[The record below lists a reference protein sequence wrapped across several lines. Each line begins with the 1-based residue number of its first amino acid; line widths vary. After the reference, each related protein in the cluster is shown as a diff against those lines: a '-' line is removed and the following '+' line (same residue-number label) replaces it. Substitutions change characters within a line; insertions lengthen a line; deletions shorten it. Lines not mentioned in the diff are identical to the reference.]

1 MRWDNIASRWAGA
14 RWLGGLALGLLG
26 GPAHGQAPDGWAFK
40 TTPQHLVL
48 SGFWLEAEHARPGH
62 PAQTFTLGPQ
72 LYWGP
77 VGRPDASFDI
87 HHARYRELVRGAG
100 LQAQQRFYLAEP
112 GAGRAFATG
121 FYLGYSPQIQ
131 FFRLHFGRNDQW
143 HEEAGPGGLPYL
155 VYGPLRYRETVLRYG
170 VAAQAGYQLALAS
183 WALLDV
189 YAGVGVRKSHSWS
202 TFGESQFR
210 SGPSDYAHQGVY
222 FPAGFKLG
230 VALR

>member
-1 MRWDNIASRWAGA
+1 MRYYLLGQRAWA
-14 RWLGGLALGLLG
+14 RWLCCLSLGLLG
-26 GPAHGQAPDGWAFK
+26 RRAHGQALGGWAIK
-40 TTPQHLVL
+40 ATPQHLVL
-48 SGFWLEAEHARPGH
+48 SGYWLEAEHARASH
-62 PAQTFTLGPQ
+62 PTQTFTVGPQ

-77 VGRPDASFDI
+77 VGRPDAAFDLN
-87 HHARYRELVRGAG
+87 HARYNELVRGAG
-100 LQAQQRFYLAEP
+100 LQGQHRFYLSAP
-112 GAGRAFATG
+112 SADRTFATG
-121 FYLGYSPQIQ
+121 FYVGYNPQIQ
-131 FFRLHFGRNDQW
+131 YFRLHFGRNDQW
-143 HEEAGPGGLPYL
+143 HEETGPGGLPYL

-202 TFGESQFR
+202 TFGESQFQ
-210 SGPSDYAHQGVY
+210 SGPSDYAHEGVY

>member
-1 MRWDNIASRWAGA
+1 
-14 RWLGGLALGLLG
+14 
-26 GPAHGQAPDGWAFK
+26 
-40 TTPQHLVL
+40 VL
-48 SGFWLEAEHARPGH
+48 SGYWLEAEHARTSH
-62 PAQTFTLGPQ
+62 PTQTFTIGPQ

-77 VGRPDASFDI
+77 VGRPDASFDLN
-87 HHARYRELVRGAG
+87 HARYNELVRGAG
-100 LQAQQRFYLAEP
+100 LQGQHRFYLAP
-112 GAGRAFATG
+112 RADQAFATG
-121 FYLGYSPQIQ
+121 FYVGYSPQVQ
-131 FFRLHFGRNDQW
+131 YFRLHFGRNDQW

-170 VAAQAGYQLALAS
+170 VAAQAGYQLALTS

-202 TFGESQFR
+202 TFDESQFQ
-210 SGPSDYAHQGVY
+210 SGSSDYAHEGIY